1 MANIKRVLTLDFETR
16 FSKKPCSWTA
26 TPYSLSV
33 MTTEEYVRDARFKA
47 FGMCVHELNSDVP
60 TKWYSGKDIA
70 KFLNTVDWTTT
81 AVLAHN
87 AMFDVSILSMRYG
100 IEPAFVIDSLS
111 MARAVRGANGGNS
124 LFILAREFG
133 LPPKG
138 DALHSTDG
146 LYELSPEIEAELA
159 DYCAHD
165 VFLCE
170 AIYKRLRYLPDGR
183 KFPAGEMALIDLTLK
198 MFTQPV
204 LELDVDMLEKAVK
217 EDEAK
222 LAAALA
228 RVGATESMLAS
239 NPQFADVLLSM
250 GIVPPTKA
258 SKTTGKPTYAFAKND
273 AMFQAM
279 LNGDNEDLALLCEA
293 RLRVKSTLERTRAKR
308 FIDIAG
314 RGCLPIPLY
323 YYGAHSGRWSATGKI
338 NMQNMKRGSFLRKAI
353 CAPEG
358 YHIVVGDLSQIEPR
372 VLAWLADYDDMLDTF
387 RSGADPYA
395 TFGAQMFGIPGM
407 TKESHPLL
415 RQSAKSALLGCFGS
429 STPVLT
435 KRGWVNIVDV
445 STEDLLWD
453 GLEWVKHQGLLEQGE
468 KETLTQYGVS
478 ATSDHEILTAH
489 GWAEWSEVLAD
500 PSLFLSALDLVKLP
514 ACDGTPVTPT
524 KKSAGTQCSLGSAVH
539 VGGKATSTGGICV
552 ADGQRGATPAPK
564 RKPRLPAWLQR
575 AWRRCVQTGLSATDC
590 STASVPSLSA
600 AQTQSLPHTP
610 TTAGAASSFTQRGLK
625 IAKRF
630 CSTLWASTGTTSRI
644 YSWTAGTTTAD
655 MNRVICAL
663 SRVAQTCQTNDASR
677 QGRLSSCADASQPLR
692 QRMQTYDIAM
702 AGPRNRFTILTDS
715 GPLIVHNCGYQLGW
729 ASFAAQLLVGFLGA
743 PPQRYTPQDAKQ
755 LGVTRQD
762 VYDFMHNEDF
772 MTAMRAIAH
781 TCTEAELLI
790 HCVSARAIVLKYRAA
805 AEPVT
810 KFWKMLGELLVY
822 SLLDGNEVTYK
833 CMTFRKGEI
842 LLPNGMS
849 LRYPDIK
856 VDYDE
861 KNRPSYTYWDG
872 KKRVRLYAGKL
883 ANNVTQALARIIM
896 TDGMRRAAKR
906 YRPLFTVHDEFGVLA
921 PDAEAKEAVEFI
933 EKTMTVVPTWMPGIP
948 LASDVG
954 AAKRYGLVK

>member
-1 MANIKRVLTLDFETR
+1 MANIKRVLTIDFETR
-16 FSKKPCSWTA
+16 WAKKPCSWTA
-26 TPYSLSV
+26 TPYTLTTL
-33 MTTEEYVRDARFKA
+33 TTEEYVRDSRFKA

-70 KFLNTVDWTTT
+70 KFLNSVDWTTT

-138 DALHSTDG
+138 DALYSTDG

-170 AIYKRLRYLPDGR
+170 AIYKRLRYLPDGK

-239 NPQFADVLLSM
+239 NPQFASILLSM
-250 GIVPPTKA
+250 GVVPPMKA
-258 SKTTGKPTYAFAKND
+258 SKTTGKQTYAFAKND

-372 VLAWLADYDDMLDTF
+372 VLAWLSDYDDMLDTF

-415 RQSAKSALLGCFGS
+415 RQSAKSALLG
-429 STPVLT
+429 
-435 KRGWVNIVDV
+435 
-445 STEDLLWD
+445 
-453 GLEWVKHQGLLEQGE
+453 
-468 KETLTQYGVS
+468 
-478 ATSDHEILTAH
+478 
-489 GWAEWSEVLAD
+489 
-500 PSLFLSALDLVKLP
+500 
-514 ACDGTPVTPT
+514 
-524 KKSAGTQCSLGSAVH
+524 
-539 VGGKATSTGGICV
+539 
-552 ADGQRGATPAPK
+552 
-564 RKPRLPAWLQR
+564 
-575 AWRRCVQTGLSATDC
+575 
-590 STASVPSLSA
+590 
-600 AQTQSLPHTP
+600 
-610 TTAGAASSFTQRGLK
+610 
-625 IAKRF
+625 
-630 CSTLWASTGTTSRI
+630 
-644 YSWTAGTTTAD
+644 
-655 MNRVICAL
+655 
-663 SRVAQTCQTNDASR
+663 
-677 QGRLSSCADASQPLR
+677 
-692 QRMQTYDIAM
+692 
-702 AGPRNRFTILTDS
+702 
-715 GPLIVHNCGYQLGW
+715 CGYQLGW

-906 YRPLFTVHDEFGVLA
+906 YRPLFTVHDEFGVIA
-921 PDAEAKEAVEFI
+921 PDSEALAARDFI
-933 EKTMTVVPTWMPGIP
+933 EACMTVVPTWMPGIP